1 MSFTLATLKTA
12 IQDYLETDETTFVN
26 NLNTFIEQAEERILK
41 AVQIPDQRKNVSG
54 NVSQDNRFLSTPSD
68 FLAPF
73 SLAVISSNN
82 YDYLDLKHNSF
93 IKEFVSDTTTRGKP
107 RYYAIFDQ
115 TTFEI
120 APVPD
125 ANYSMELHYLAKPV
139 SLTAGG
145 DSGTTYLSTEAPE
158 TLLYGCLLEGAI
170 FLKLD
175 PADIGILDSKFKEAL
190 GRLKNLGEGRDTR
203 DEMRYDSLRINV
215 T

>member
-1 MSFTLATLKTA
+1 MSFTLSTLKTA
-12 IQDYLETDETTFVN
+12 VQDYLETDETTFVN
-26 NLNTFIEQAEERILK
+26 NLNNFILQAEERILK
-41 AVQIPDQRKNVSG
+41 SVQVPDQRKNVQG
-54 NVSQDNRFLSTPSD
+54 NVTSSNRFLATPSD

-93 IKEFVSDTTTRGKP
+93 IKEYISSTTTTGKP
-107 RYYAIFDQ
+107 KYYAIFDQ
-115 TTFEI
+115 GSFEV
-120 APVPD
+120 APIPD
-125 ANYSMELHYLAKPV
+125 SNYTVELHYLAKPA

-145 DSGTTYLSTEAPE
+145 DSGTTYLSTAAPD

-170 FLKLD
+170 FLKL
-175 PADIGILDSKFKEAL
+175 PADDIGAYEARFKESL
-190 GRLKNLGEGRDTR
+190 LRLKNLGEGRDTR

>member
-1 MSFTLATLKTA
+1 MFS
-12 IQDYLETDETTFVN
+12 N
-26 NLNTFIEQAEERILK
+26 NLNNIILQAEERILK
-41 AVQIPDQRKNVSG
+41 SVQIPDQRKNVTG
-54 NVSQDNRFLSTPSD
+54 NVTTDNRFLGTPTD

-73 SLAVISSNN
+73 SLAVISSNT

-93 IKEFVSDTTTRGKP
+93 IKEFVSSSATRGTP

-145 DSGTTYLSTEAPE
+145 DSGTTYLSTEAPD

-175 PADIGILDSKFKEAL
+175 PADIGLYEARFKEGL
-190 GRLKNLGEGRDTR
+190 LRLKNLGEGRDTR
-203 DEMRYDSLRINV
+203 DEMRYDSLRTNV

>member
-1 MSFTLATLKTA
+1 MSFTLSTLKTA
-12 IQDYLETDETTFVN
+12 VQDYLETDETTFVS
-26 NLNTFIEQAEERILK
+26 NLNNFILQAEERILK
-41 AVQIPDQRKNVSG
+41 SVQLPDQRKNVQG
-54 NVSQDNRFLSTPSD
+54 NVTSSNRFLGTPTD

-73 SLAVISSNN
+73 SLAVISSNT

-93 IKEFVSDTTTRGKP
+93 IKEYISSTTTTGKP

-115 TTFEI
+115 GSFEV

-125 ANYSMELHYLAKPV
+125 SNYSVELHYLAKPA

-145 DSGTTYLSTEAPE
+145 DSGTTYLSTDAPD

-170 FLKLD
+170 FLKLPPD
-175 PADIGILDSKFKEAL
+175 DINAYEARFKESL
-190 GRLKNLGEGRDTR
+190 MRLKNIGEGRDTR

>member
-1 MSFTLATLKTA
+1 MSFTLSTLKTA
-12 IQDYLETDETTFVN
+12 VQDYLETDETTFVS
-26 NLNTFIEQAEERILK
+26 NLNNFILQAEERILK
-41 AVQIPDQRKNVSG
+41 SVQLPDQRKNVQG
-54 NVSQDNRFLSTPSD
+54 NVTSSNRFLGTPTD

-73 SLAVISSNN
+73 SLAVISSNT

-93 IKEFVSDTTTRGKP
+93 IKEYISSTTTTGKP

-115 TTFEI
+115 SRFEV

-125 ANYSMELHYLAKPV
+125 SNYTVELHYLAKPT
-139 SLTAGG
+139 SLTSGG
-145 DSGTTYLSTEAPE
+145 DSGTTYLSTDAPD

-170 FLKLD
+170 FLQLPPD
-175 PADIGILDSKFKEAL
+175 DINAYEARFKESL
-190 GRLKNLGEGRDTR
+190 MRLKNIGEGRDTR

>member
-1 MSFTLATLKTA
+1 MSFTLSTLKTA
-12 IQDYLETDETTFVN
+12 VQDYLETDETTFVS
-26 NLNTFIEQAEERILK
+26 NLNNFILQAEERILK
-41 AVQIPDQRKNVSG
+41 SVQLPDQRKNVQG
-54 NVSQDNRFLSTPSD
+54 NVTSSNRFLGTPTD

-73 SLAVISSNN
+73 SLAVISSNT

-93 IKEFVSDTTTRGKP
+93 IKEYISSTTTTGKP

-115 TTFEI
+115 SSFEV

-125 ANYSMELHYLAKPV
+125 SNYTVELHYLAKPT
-139 SLTAGG
+139 SLTSGG
-145 DSGTTYLSTEAPE
+145 DSGTTYLSTDAPD

-170 FLKLD
+170 FLKVPPD
-175 PADIGILDSKFKEAL
+175 DINAYEARFKESL
-190 GRLKNLGEGRDTR
+190 MRLKNIGEGRDTR

>member
-1 MSFTLATLKTA
+1 MSFTLSTLKTA
-12 IQDYLETDETTFVN
+12 VQDYLETDETTFVS
-26 NLNTFIEQAEERILK
+26 NLNNFILQAEERILK
-41 AVQIPDQRKNVSG
+41 SVQLPDQRKNVQG
-54 NVSQDNRFLSTPSD
+54 NVTSSNRFLGTPTD

-73 SLAVISSNN
+73 SLAVISSNT

-93 IKEFVSDTTTRGKP
+93 IKEYISSTTTTGKP

-115 TTFEI
+115 SSFEV

-125 ANYSMELHYLAKPV
+125 SNYTVELHYLAKPT
-139 SLTAGG
+139 SLTSGG
-145 DSGTTYLSTEAPE
+145 DSGTTYLSTDAPD

-170 FLKLD
+170 FLKLPPD
-175 PADIGILDSKFKEAL
+175 EINAYEARFKESL
-190 GRLKNLGEGRDTR
+190 MRLKNIGEGRDTR

>member
-1 MSFTLATLKTA
+1 MSFTLSTLKTT
-12 IQDYLETDETTFVN
+12 IQDYLESDETTFVN
-26 NLNTFIEQAEERILK
+26 NLNTIILQAEERILK
-41 AVQIPDQRKNVSG
+41 SVQIPDQRKNVQG
-54 NVSQDNRFLSTPSD
+54 NVSQDNRFLNTPAD

-93 IKEFVSDTTTRGKP
+93 IKEFVTDTTTRGKP

-115 TTFEI
+115 GSFEI

-125 ANYSMELHYLAKPV
+125 ANYSMELHYLAQPA

-145 DSGTTYLSTEAPE
+145 DSGTTYLSTDAPD
-158 TLLYGCLLEGAI
+158 TLLYGCLLEGAV

-175 PADIGILDSKFKEAL
+175 PNDIGLYEARFKESL
-190 GRLKNLGEGRDTR
+190 LRLKNLGEGRDTR
-203 DEMRYDSLRINV
+203 DEMRYDSLRTNV